1 MQKIG
6 IPAHKTAD
14 VVVIGGG
21 VIGCSTAYYL
31 QKEGLQVTLLER
43 GRLCSGASGSNQ
55 GGATFS
61 RTLQPFTQL
70 ALESLKLFET
80 LREELDYDIEL
91 EEVNYLMCAVDL
103 NPEKE
108 KLLKATFHELR
119 SIGCQ
124 CRLVLGKEVR
134 ELDRHLGESVEGAIV
149 IEKGIYMVWP
159 FKLVYGLAHAAKK
172 LGATI
177 LTGTE
182 VTGLKVEKG
191 AIHSVMTDEGE
202 VTVKCVVNAAG
213 CWSGKIGEMVGL
225 EIPVRPRKGQIV
237 VTEPTELHYYRY
249 LMDMDYLTV
258 EHDQREAMDVATTVM
273 QERYGNWTIGSSRE
287 MVNFNIDTSAE
298 AMFLLAKKAVR
309 FLPVLRDLH
318 LIRSYAGLRPFCYV
332 DGKPILGE
340 VEEVKGFV
348 IATGHEG
355 SGIKFSAVTGKLI
368 AREIARGR
376 PEPLLEPYRYSR
388 LRRTLAVHA

>member
-1 MQKIG
+1 M
-6 IPAHKTAD
+6 PTHKTAD

-43 GRLCSGASGSNQ
+43 GELCSGASGSNQ

-70 ALESLKLFET
+70 AMESLKLFEN
-80 LREELDYDIEL
+80 LREELNYDIGL
-91 EEVNYLMCAVDL
+91 EEVNYLLGAVDL

-108 KLLKATFHELR
+108 KLLKTTFHELR
-119 SIGCQ
+119 SIGCK
-124 CRLVLGKEVR
+124 CRLVWGKEVR
-134 ELDRHLGESVEGAIV
+134 ELDRHLGEPVEGAIV
-149 IEKGIYMVWP
+149 IDKGIYMVWP
-159 FKLVYGLAHAAKK
+159 FTLTYGFAHAAKK

-202 VTVKCVVNAAG
+202 VAAKYVVNAAG
-213 CWSGKIGEMVGL
+213 SWSGKIGEMVGL
-225 EIPVRPRKGQIV
+225 EIPVKPRKGQVV
-237 VTEPTELHYYRY
+237 VTEPTEFHDYRY
-249 LMDMDYLTV
+249 LMDIDYLII
-258 EHDQREAMDVATTVM
+258 EHEQREGIDIATTVM
-273 QERYGNWTIGSSRE
+273 QHKHGNWTIGSSRE
-287 MVNFNIDTSAE
+287 MAGFNIDTSAE
-298 AMFLLAKKAVR
+298 AMSLLVKKAVR
-309 FLPVLRDLH
+309 FLPVLHDLH
-318 LIRSYAGLRPFCYV
+318 LIRSYAGLRPFCYA

-340 VEEVKGFV
+340 VEEVKRFV

-355 SGIKFSAVTGKLI
+355 FGVKLSAATGKLV
-368 AREIARGR
+368 AREIAKGR

-388 LRRTLAVHA
+388 FRRKLAVQA